1 MNAIKQLGCVINKK
15 QREIKYQNIMTEEL
29 KELKIRRNSYT
40 DQTVYLKTLKLWI
53 FHYRHHYQKS
63 CQEWG

>member
-40 DQTVYLKTLKLWI
+40 DQTVYLKTLKL
-53 FHYRHHYQKS
+53 
-63 CQEWG
+63 